1 MQIKNKQITSSAKY
15 RQNYYKN
22 NSNDYSNFSKK
33 KLREKMFNLFKGN
46 TENEL
51 KALKIVEEFAD
62 KSKLPLLRKGLKDIN
77 S

>member
-1 MQIKNKQITSSAKY
+1 
-15 RQNYYKN
+15 
-22 NSNDYSNFSKK
+22 
-33 KLREKMFNLFKGN
+33 MFNLFKGN

>member
-15 RQNYYKN
+15 RHNYYKN
-22 NSNDYSNFSKK
+22 NSNNYSNFSKNN
-33 KLREKMFNLFKGN
+33 LRGKMFNFYKGN

-51 KALKIVEEFAD
+51 KAIKIAEELAD